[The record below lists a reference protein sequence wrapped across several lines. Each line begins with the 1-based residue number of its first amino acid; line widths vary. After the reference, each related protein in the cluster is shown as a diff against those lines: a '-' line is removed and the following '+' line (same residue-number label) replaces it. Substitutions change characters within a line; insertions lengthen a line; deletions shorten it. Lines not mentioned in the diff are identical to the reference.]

1 VFSPTWFGS
10 KYVHGDTALTVTFH
24 LPPGVQP
31 DEPKWH
37 SAPNG
42 FPQEP
47 ITALDDQGRVTY
59 SWSNPSAN
67 GYTQYLF
74 GASFP
79 KEYVPESAI
88 GSTSFLEM
96 LGISINDLIS
106 WTCCCGIGLLII
118 MVIGLSIR
126 SARRRKLQ
134 YLPPKVSIEG
144 HGIKRGLTSVEAAI
158 LMEQPMDKILTMIL
172 FSVIKKDAAQVITR
186 EPLDI
191 EVAEPI
197 PSGIHPYEVQ
207 FLQAFTLKKK
217 KARRAAMQDMM
228 TKLVKTVAKK
238 MKGFSRKET
247 VAYYRKIMERAWQQ
261 VEAADTPEVKS
272 EKFND
277 VMEWTMLDRDYDD
290 RTRRTFGS
298 GPVFVPIWWHRYDPT
313 FRPSAPS
320 RTTSMPTSR
329 GTGPSV
335 SMPNLPGGEFAASMV
350 TGVQTMSSN
359 VIGNLTDFTSN
370 ITNKTNPVPVSKS
383 SGWSSGS
390 GGCACACACAGCA
403 CACAGGGR

>member
-1 VFSPTWFGS
+1 
-10 KYVHGDTALTVTFH
+10 
-24 LPPGVQP
+24 
-31 DEPKWH
+31 
-37 SAPNG
+37 
-42 FPQEP
+42 
-47 ITALDDQGRVTY
+47 
-59 SWSNPSAN
+59 
-67 GYTQYLF
+67 
-74 GASFP
+74 
-79 KEYVPESAI
+79 
-88 GSTSFLEM
+88 
-96 LGISINDLIS
+96 
-106 WTCCCGIGLLII
+106 
-118 MVIGLSIR
+118 
-126 SARRRKLQ
+126 
-134 YLPPKVSIEG
+134 VSIEG
-144 HGIKRGLTSVEAAI
+144 HGIKRGLTAVEAAI

-172 FSVIKKDAAQVITR
+172 FSVIKKDAARVVTR
-186 EPLDI
+186 DPLDI

-207 FLQAFTLKKK
+207 FLKAFTLKKK
-217 KARRAAMQDMM
+217 KARRAALQDMM
-228 TKLVKTVAKK
+228 TKLVKIVAKK

-277 VMEWTMLDRDYDD
+277 VMEWTMLDREYDD
-290 RTRRTFGS
+290 RTRRTFGG

-350 TGVQTMSSN
+350 TGVQTMSTN

-383 SGWSSGS
+383 SGGWSSGS